1 MCNIAL
7 ALPGKLTI
15 GTDLTLPRS
24 IGPLIDMLVY
34 AHLAIEGL
42 TAAQLDHRHD
52 AQSNSIGALLLH
64 IAAVELWYQTHTFD
78 VRAWTAEEE
87 AQWLEWIELRGSVTG
102 RPLQFYLD
110 TLASIRARTESELR
124 ARTESELRARD
135 DEWLL
140 RIESFEGTDANNYW
154 KWFHVCE
161 DEINHR
167 GQIRWLRKRLP
178 A

>member
-1 MCNIAL
+1 MIFAGVISP
-7 ALPGKLTI
+7 ALPRKLTI

-24 IGPLIDMLVY
+24 IGPLIDMLGY
-34 AHLAIEGL
+34 ARRTTHQAIEGL

-64 IAAVELWYQTHTFD
+64 IAAVELWYQTQTFE
-78 VRAWTAEEE
+78 RREWTAEEE
-87 AQWLEWIELRGSVTG
+87 EQWLEWIELRANITG
-102 RPLQFYLD
+102 RPLEFYLD

-124 ARTESELRARD
+124 ARD
-135 DEWLL
+135 DEWML
-140 RIESFEGTDANNYW
+140 RIEPFGENDANNYW

>member
-1 MCNIAL
+1 
-7 ALPGKLTI
+7 
-15 GTDLTLPRS
+15 
-24 IGPLIDMLVY
+24 MLVY
-34 AHLAIEGL
+34 ARYTTHQAIEGL

-64 IAAVELWYQTHTFD
+64 IAAVELWYQAHTFER
-78 VRAWTAEEE
+78 RAWTAEED
-87 AQWLEWIELRGSVTG
+87 AQWLAWVELRGDVTG
-102 RPLQFYLD
+102 RPLEFYLD
-110 TLASIRARTESELR
+110 MLSSIRT
-124 ARTESELRARD
+124 RTESELRARD

-140 RIESFEGTDANNYW
+140 RVESFEGTDANNYW

>member
-1 MCNIAL
+1 MS
-7 ALPGKLTI
+7 PKLTI
-15 GTDLTLPRS
+15 GADPTLPRG
-24 IGPLIDMLVY
+24 IGPLLDMLAY
-34 AHLAIEGL
+34 ARSTTIAAVEGL
-42 TAAQLDHRHD
+42 TVAQLDHRHD

-64 IAAVELWYQTHTFD
+64 FAAVEAWYQANTFERRD
-78 VRAWTAEEE
+78 WTPDEE
-87 AQWLEWIELRGSVTG
+87 AQWLALVELRGNVTG
-102 RPLQFYLD
+102 RPLEFYLD
-110 TLASIRARTESELR
+110 TLASVRARTER
-124 ARTESELRARD
+124 ELRARD

-140 RIESFEGTDANNYW
+140 RVEPFEGEDANNYW

>member
-1 MCNIAL
+1 
-7 ALPGKLTI
+7 LPRQLTI

-34 AHLAIEGL
+34 ARYTTLQAIEGL
-42 TAAQLDHRHD
+42 SAAQLDHQHD

-64 IAAVELWYQTHTFD
+64 LAAVELWYQTDTFD
-78 VRAWTAEEE
+78 GREWTADED
-87 AQWLEWIELRGSVTG
+87 AQWLEWLELRGTAAG
-102 RPLQFYLD
+102 RPLEFYVD
-110 TLASIRARTESELR
+110 TLASIRV
-124 ARTESELRARD
+124 RTESELRARD

-140 RIESFEGTDANNYW
+140 RIEPFEGTDANNYW

-178 A
+178 L

>member
-1 MCNIAL
+1 MPL
-7 ALPGKLTI
+7 KLTI
-15 GTDLTLPRS
+15 GTDRTLPPG
-24 IGPLIDMLVY
+24 IGPLIDMLAY
-34 AHLAIEGL
+34 ARSTTIAAVEGL
-42 TAAQLDHRHD
+42 TVAQLDHRHD

-64 IAAVELWYQTHTFD
+64 IAAVEVWYQVNTFERRD
-78 VRAWTAEEE
+78 WTPEEE
-87 AQWLEWIELRGSVTG
+87 AQWLEAVELRGNQSG
-102 RPLQFYLD
+102 HPLDFYADMLV
-110 TLASIRARTESELR
+110 SLR
-124 ARTESELRARD
+124 ARTERELRARD

-140 RIESFEGTDANNYW
+140 RVEPFEGEQANNYW